1 MPQEILGTLEEQID
15 PKHTALV
22 VIDPQNDFCATDG
35 AAAKLMGTD
44 VTRIQSAI
52 QPLNAFIKMAREA
65 GLMIVWTQ
73 SLVDPNKARPSFK
86 ARSFMLDAKAKGIEI
101 VREGGEGADWYTEVV
116 KPLPDEYV
124 ITKYHYDAFEDTD
137 LALLLGVRGIKTL
150 LMTGFLTNVCVE
162 TTARHG
168 YIKGYY
174 IVVISDCTDTA
185 TEQEYDATLYNI
197 KKFFGKVATS
207 EEIKK
212 VWG

>member
-1 MPQEILGTLEEQID
+1 MRQEILGTLEEQID